1 MKGHDLYK
9 GIMAQ
14 AANYGTKCQTLL
26 VYLSVSINNPSQ
38 NSKKAEML
46 P

>member
-14 AANYGTKCQTLL
+14 AANYGTKCQMLL
-26 VYLSVSINNPSQ
+26 VYPSVGINNPSQ
-38 NSKKAEML
+38 NSKRAEIL